1 MASQHVGV
9 VDTKDARHLDLAK
22 VWIRE
27 PDLRNRIAVHLHD
40 DISKGRPMKFHHP
53 LGPILRCVGF
63 SLNQSRL
70 SLRFDH
76 ADPAR
81 LQAQGRSEAHTSELQ
96 SIMRI
101 QYAYL

>member
-40 DISKGRPMKFHHP
+40 DIRNDAPDHLMTWHAWRPLVRIAAFNVA
-53 LGPILRCVGF
+53 GVGAANTASF
-63 SLNQSRL
+63 NTISPFATTRPRPRATPHLHS
-70 SLRFDH
+70 SPH
-76 ADPAR
+76 
-81 LQAQGRSEAHTSELQ
+81 
-96 SIMRI
+96 
-101 QYAYL
+101 